1 MLLAGLNKGLPQL
14 GVGKS
19 SKHRK
24 TLADLEMDRSSPR
37 REEVVTPL
45 SLPQPLLETKE
56 QSLPQPS
63 ALR

>member
-1 MLLAGLNKGLPQL
+1 MLMLKLN
-14 GVGKS
+14 
-19 SKHRK
+19 RK

-63 ALR
+63 ETKGS